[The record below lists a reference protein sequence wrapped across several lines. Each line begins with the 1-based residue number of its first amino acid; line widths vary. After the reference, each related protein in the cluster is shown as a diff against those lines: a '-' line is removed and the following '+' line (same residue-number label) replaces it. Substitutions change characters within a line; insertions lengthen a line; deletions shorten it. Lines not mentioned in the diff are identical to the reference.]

1 MEKREISTE
10 EALQKLAKRDRYL
23 GVLWEQLGA
32 TLSVILGGNNV
43 LEAKIDRVDAK
54 LENFKTEANEK
65 FGMLFEGQD
74 ELKNGQKVLESGMK
88 QLLEDNQDFF
98 TDMRDVR
105 VDIKNLESRVT
116 ALEA

>member
-23 GVLWEQLGA
+23 GVLWEQLGD
-32 TLSVILGGNNV
+32 TLSVILEGNNV

-65 FGMLFEGQD
+65 FDMLFG
-74 ELKNGQKVLESGMK
+74 GQKVLESGMK
-88 QLLEDNQDFF
+88 QLLGDNQEFF
-98 TDMRDVR
+98 EELRNVEKVVGYR
-105 VDIKNLESRVT
+105 V
-116 ALEA
+116 